1 MSEVEMTRTGY
12 DFLLALR
19 PLFGNATAEPAHPV
33 GALSSMVRRKSGG
46 IATVFSVMLRETM
59 ELEDLPQ
66 TAANC
71 SFANKPSI

>member
-1 MSEVEMTRTGY
+1 MSEVEMTRTGSV
-12 DFLLALR
+12 FLLAPR
-19 PLFGNATAEPAHPV
+19 PLFGNAAAEPAHPV
-33 GALSSMVRRKSGG
+33 GALSSMVRRKR
-46 IATVFSVMLRETM
+46 VFSVMLGETM